1 MARELTFGTQ
11 DAILRY
17 GGIYTIA
24 MAYAGTGNNTAIKR
38 LLHVA
43 VSDVNDDVRRAAVTS
58 LGFILFRNPTQ
69 VPRIVQLLAES
80 YNPNVRYGAALA
92 LGISCAGTGSEPAI
106 ELLKPLTKDPID
118 FVRQGACLSLS
129 MILIQHTT
137 LQSPHVQPVR
147 EIFSKIISDKHED
160 GMAKFGATLAQGV
173 IDAGGRNV
181 SLTLRNKNGLNNVKA
196 IVGVALFNQFW
207 YWFPMTHFLS
217 LAFTPTAIIGL
228 NKDLLVS
235 PFPNP
240 PFDFSDELSG
250 GAKGVFFF
258 CRFLNLIS
266 FLMRNLPFSLIL
278 PRLKYLR
285 KRWWRR

>member
-1 MARELTFGTQ
+1 
-11 DAILRY
+11 
-17 GGIYTIA
+17 

-160 GMAKFGATLAQGV
+160 GMAKFGATLAQGI

-181 SLTLRNKNGLNNVKA
+181 SLTLRNKNGLNTVKA
-196 IVGVALFNQFW
+196 IIGFALFNQFW

-235 PFPNP
+235 PFHR
-240 PFDFSDELSG
+240 SLLS
-250 GAKGVFFF
+250 
-258 CRFLNLIS
+258 IS
-266 FLMRNLPFSLIL
+266 PTS
-278 PRLKYLR
+278 
-285 KRWWRR
+285 